1 MSEQLIKISSLQ
13 SRLDEQRHRAEDL
26 HRQGTNDLSL
36 KVHDLQ
42 TELIN
47 LKDELSSRNKQ
58 ITTLKSHLDH
68 SKILIDRQEAEL
80 SQIGQ
85 SSQLDKLELDL
96 KLKSEE
102 NQRLKEKI
110 KNEMINKIAL
120 PDLMETML
128 SDKNEEID
136 HLREI
141 LDGKEKELKIFLDLN
156 IDDDQLQQLQR
167 NAKDMTD
174 GKLSARTLSDIVS
187 ISEYSEPDIA
197 RKCAESR
204 DQGLS
209 LSHGMVSCFVYFFFF
224 LNMFMKM
231 ILFSSILYK
240 IFDEQ
245 MFMLMMQVCS
255 L

>member
-42 TELIN
+42 NELIN

-80 SQIGQ
+80 AQVGQ
-85 SSQLDKLELDL
+85 SSQLDKLESDL
-96 KLKSEE
+96 KTKSEE

-136 HLREI
+136 HLREM
-141 LDGKEKELKIFLDLN
+141 LEGKEKELKIYLDLN

-167 NAKDMTD
+167 NARDMTD

-187 ISEYSEPDIA
+187 ISEYSEPDVA
-197 RKCAESR
+197 RKCAEAR
-204 DQGLS
+204 DQGLT
-209 LSHGMVSCFVYFFFF
+209 LSHGMVSCLFILIICKHVYE
-224 LNMFMKM
+224 M
-231 ILFSSILYK
+231 ILF
-240 IFDEQ
+240 F
-245 MFMLMMQVCS
+245 F
-255 L
+255 

>member
-85 SSQLDKLELDL
+85 TNQLDKLELDL
-96 KLKSEE
+96 KIKSEE

-136 HLREI
+136 HLREM
-141 LDGKEKELKIFLDLN
+141 LEGKEKELKIFLDLN
-156 IDDDQLQQLQR
+156 IDEEQLQQLQR
-167 NAKDMTD
+167 NVREMTD

-187 ISEYSEPDIA
+187 ISEYSEPDVA
-197 RKCAESR
+197 RKCAEAR
-204 DQGLS
+204 DQGIS
-209 LSHGMVSCFVYFFFF
+209 LSHGLVSFCRLFIFFKKMFMNLIFF
-224 LNMFMKM
+224 LL
-231 ILFSSILYK
+231 LF
-240 IFDEQ
+240 
-245 MFMLMMQVCS
+245 V
-255 L
+255 